1 MHRLVAA
8 LVGGVLLVTLIGGV
22 LVGGPSVD
30 SAQTATVTVV
40 DAASTAP
47 LVTYEVAVSYT
58 YAARVQGLSG
68 TEALP
73 AGSGMLFVHPRE
85 ATHAYVMR
93 EMAYPIDI
101 IFIDSAGTITAIHTA
116 APEDVPES
124 QLTRYRGTGR
134 YVLEV
139 PAGSAARHDV
149 TVGDRVRLPTAV
161 STL

>member
-1 MHRLVAA
+1 MQRLVAA
-8 LVGGVLLVTLIGGV
+8 LIGGVLVVTLIGGV
-22 LVGGPSVD
+22 LVGGPAVD
-30 SAQTATVTVV
+30 SAETATVTIV
-40 DAASTAP
+40 DAATTAP
-47 LVTYEVAVSYT
+47 LVTYEVSIADT
-58 YAARVQGLSG
+58 YAARLRGLSG

-85 ATHAYVMR
+85 DTHAYVMR

-101 IFIDSAGTITAIHTA
+101 IFIDTAGTVTTIHTA

-149 TVGDRVRLPTAV
+149 TVGDRVRLPDGV

>member
-22 LVGGPSVD
+22 LVGGPTVD
-30 SAQTATVTVV
+30 SAETTTVTVV
-40 DAASTAP
+40 DAPTTTP
-47 LVTYEVAVSYT
+47 LVTYEVAIADT
-58 YAARVQGLSG
+58 HAARVQGLSG

-85 ATHAYVMR
+85 DTHAYVMR

-101 IFIDSAGTITAIHTA
+101 IFIDATGAITTIHTA

-139 PAGSAARHDV
+139 PAGSVEIGRASCRE
-149 TVGDRVRLPTAV
+149 RVYVLV
-161 STL
+161 

>member
-47 LVTYEVAVSYT
+47 LVTYEVAIADT

-85 ATHAYVMR
+85 DTHAYVMR

-101 IFIDSAGTITAIHTA
+101 IFIDSAGTITTIHTA

-149 TVGDRVRLPTAV
+149 TVGDRVRLPAAV